1 MAKLTFAGAA
11 GEVTGSR
18 HILHVG
24 GKNIL
29 LDCGLFQGHRQDA
42 ENKNRNFL
50 FKPGEIDAVVLSH
63 AHLDHIGALPRLVK
77 QKFKGRIFC
86 TPPTAQLVSVLLEDS
101 ANIQESDARFYNK
114 KHPQNPIEPL
124 YKAEDIAPV
133 EKLLTPFKCG
143 EFFEPV
149 PGVTA
154 RFIEAGHILGSAQ
167 VELSWQEDRKERKLV
182 YTGDLGRQNMPLLKD
197 PQNPFAADTL
207 IMESTYG
214 NRLHEDIANSLTDL
228 KNVILKTVKRGGKIF
243 IPAFALG
250 RVQEIAAAL
259 EELHRRGDI
268 GRIPVFV
275 DSPLA
280 GKTTKIF
287 AQNTGELDE
296 EFHKLADVTDPFGH
310 GWVKYVSEQADSVR
324 LNEMK
329 VPAVIVSPSGM
340 CEGGRILHHLRNNIS
355 NPRNTVILV
364 GYQAQGTLGKKIFDR
379 APSVKIYGHEVKV
392 QAEIGV
398 IEAFSAHG

>member
-1 MAKLTFAGAA
+1 
-11 GEVTGSR
+11 
-18 HILHVG
+18 
-24 GKNIL
+24 
-29 LDCGLFQGHRQDA
+29 
-42 ENKNRNFL
+42 
-50 FKPGEIDAVVLSH
+50 
-63 AHLDHIGALPRLVK
+63 
-77 QKFKGRIFC
+77 
-86 TPPTAQLVSVLLEDS
+86 
-101 ANIQESDARFYNK
+101 
-114 KHPQNPIEPL
+114 
-124 YKAEDIAPV
+124 
-133 EKLLTPFKCG
+133 
-143 EFFEPV
+143 
-149 PGVTA
+149 
-154 RFIEAGHILGSAQ
+154 
-167 VELSWQEDRKERKLV
+167 
-182 YTGDLGRQNMPLLKD
+182 
-197 PQNPFAADTL
+197 
-207 IMESTYG
+207 
-214 NRLHEDIANSLTDL
+214 L

-364 GYQAQGTLGKKIFDR
+364 GYQAQGTLGRKLADGEKEVLIFGL
-379 APSVKIYGHEVKV
+379 PVKV
-392 QAEIGV
+392 KAEILMAH
-398 IEAFSAHG
+398 EYSAHADWKELLRHIEGMPARPERIFLVHGEPDAARALAGKISEKFSSKVHIASYGETVEI